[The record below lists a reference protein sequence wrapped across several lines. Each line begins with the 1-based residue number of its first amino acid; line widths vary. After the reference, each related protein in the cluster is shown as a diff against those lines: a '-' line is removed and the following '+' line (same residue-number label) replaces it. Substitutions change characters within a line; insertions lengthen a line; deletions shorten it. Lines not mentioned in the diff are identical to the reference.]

1 MRDWGIKIQHRLEL
15 PKAIAQNISQRF
27 LIIYGVLL
35 LTIFMDLIVA
45 VSVGVFIADIL
56 TIERLSNL
64 QSEEVKLI
72 TDTN

>member
-1 MRDWGIKIQHRLEL
+1 
-15 PKAIAQNISQRF
+15 
-27 LIIYGVLL
+27 
-35 LTIFMDLIVA
+35 MDLIVA